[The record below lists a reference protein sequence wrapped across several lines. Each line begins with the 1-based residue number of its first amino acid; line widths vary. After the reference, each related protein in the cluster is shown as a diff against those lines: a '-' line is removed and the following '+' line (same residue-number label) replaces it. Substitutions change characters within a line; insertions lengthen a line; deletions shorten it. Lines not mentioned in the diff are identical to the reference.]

1 MKILVFGNI
10 GSGKSTLS
18 SVLSDKL
25 NEFEL
30 VAIDD
35 FRKRY
40 GDGTTEA
47 EQVAKRSFYG
57 AIVPEKNQIIEV
69 MGAGDTGEALF
80 ETMQSLPE
88 QKLIII
94 LKTPLEECLLR
105 LKERQWVVPYP
116 APPEKAFSLAKETN
130 PLIRSGAMHRK
141 WSQMSAC
148 TVIDMDIVTEES
160 LKDLLL
166 IIQDMEQL

>member
-40 GDGTTEA
+40 GDGTMEA

-57 AIVPEKNQIIEV
+57 AIVPEKNQIVEV
-69 MGAGDTGEALF
+69 MGAGDTGETLF
-80 ETMQSLPE
+80 EIMQSLPE
-88 QKLIII
+88 QKLVII
-94 LKTPLEECLLR
+94 LRTSLEECLSRLR
-105 LKERQWVVPYP
+105 ERQWDIPYP
-116 APPEKAFSLAKETN
+116 APPEKAFSLAKETD

-141 WSQMSAC
+141 WSQMNAC
-148 TVIDMDIVTEES
+148 MVIDMDIVTEES
-160 LKDLLL
+160 MKDLLL

>member
-40 GDGTTEA
+40 GDGTMEA
-47 EQVAKRSFYG
+47 EQVAKRNFYG

-116 APPEKAFSLAKETN
+116 APSEKAFSLAKETD

>member
-18 SVLSDKL
+18 RVISEKL

-30 VAIDD
+30 VEIDD

-40 GDGTTEA
+40 GDGTMEA
-47 EQVAKRSFYG
+47 EQVAKRNFYN

-80 ETMQSLPE
+80 ETMQSMPE
-88 QKLIII
+88 QKLVII
-94 LKTPLEECLLR
+94 LKTPLEECILR

-116 APPEKAFSLAKETN
+116 APPEKAFSLAEETA
-130 PLIRSGAMHRK
+130 PPDPF
-141 WSQMSAC
+141 WSDAWEMVPNERLHSR
-148 TVIDMDIVTEES
+148 
-160 LKDLLL
+160 
-166 IIQDMEQL
+166 

>member
-18 SVLSDKL
+18 RKLTDKL
-25 NEFEL
+25 KVFEL

-40 GDGTTEA
+40 GDGSMETE
-47 EQVAKRSFYG
+47 QIAKRCFYN
-57 AIVPEKNQIIEV
+57 AIVPEKKQIIEV

-80 ETMQSLPE
+80 EMMQSLPE
-88 QKLIII
+88 RKFVII
-94 LKTPLEECLLR
+94 LQTPLEECLLR
-105 LKERQWVVPYP
+105 LKERHWVIPYP
-116 APPEKAFSLAKETN
+116 APPEKAFSLAQETD

-141 WSQMSAC
+141 WSQVNTC
-148 TVIDMDIVTEES
+148 TVIDMDEISEAAVKK
-160 LKDLLL
+160 LVLMVQDGDLL
-166 IIQDMEQL
+166 

>member
-40 GDGTTEA
+40 GDGTMEA

-94 LKTPLEECLLR
+94 LKTPLEECILR

-116 APPEKAFSLAKETN
+116 APPEKAFSLAEETN
-130 PLIRSGAMHRK
+130 PLIHSGAMHGK

-148 TVIDMDIVTEES
+148 TVVDMDNISEES
-160 LKDLLL
+160 IKELLL